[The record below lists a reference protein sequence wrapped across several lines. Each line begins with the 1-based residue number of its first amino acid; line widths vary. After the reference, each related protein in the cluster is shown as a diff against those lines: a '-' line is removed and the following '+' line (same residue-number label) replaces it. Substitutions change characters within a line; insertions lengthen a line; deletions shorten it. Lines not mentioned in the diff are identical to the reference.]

1 MKLRA
6 TPKSGIVVEA
16 RPGRTGLPPIALP
29 EVSLRRILVPVDFS
43 GCSRKA
49 LHYAIA
55 FAKQFQAELTLLHV
69 LEPPPTQVWVI
80 ESVFSGVGDPRE
92 LVAEELSAWESEIGE
107 GITSKAVVREGMAD
121 EQILQAIEENNI
133 DLVILGTRGRSGLAH
148 LFLGSTAERIL
159 RHASCPVLLVREHE
173 HDFITTEGGP
183 GI

>member
-6 TPKSGIVVEA
+6 TPKSGIMVEA
-16 RPGRTGLPPIALP
+16 RPGRSGLPPIALP

-43 GCSRKA
+43 DCSRKA
-49 LHYAIA
+49 LRYASA

-69 LEPPPTQVWVI
+69 LEAPPTQVWVI
-80 ESVFSGVGDPRE
+80 ESVFSGAGGPRE
-92 LVAEELSAWESEIGE
+92 LVAEELSAWQEEIDG
-107 GITSKAVVREGMAD
+107 GIATKAVLREGVAD
-121 EQILQAIEENNI
+121 QQILQAIEDNNI

-173 HDFITTEGGP
+173 HDFITTEGGS